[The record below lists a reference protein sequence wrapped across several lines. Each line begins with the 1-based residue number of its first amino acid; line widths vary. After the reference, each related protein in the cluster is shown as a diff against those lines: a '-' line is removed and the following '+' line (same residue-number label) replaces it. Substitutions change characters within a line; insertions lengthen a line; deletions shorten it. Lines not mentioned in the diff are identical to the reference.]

1 MANHLRRKD
10 GKHEDHEEK
19 EKRRPEERP
28 QRCCKAGYNKPKLL
42 EHAEHA
48 QQPGEAQQPE
58 HPEDRH
64 DLHALRVVGLG
75 AQLRSFARAFDK
87 MEPFSAVS
95 SPTFNTEAD
104 F

>member
-42 EHAEHA
+42 EHAEPLDATIILLFLCARIGLWTA
-48 QQPGEAQQPE
+48 Q
-58 HPEDRH
+58 
-64 DLHALRVVGLG
+64 
-75 AQLRSFARAFDK
+75 
-87 MEPFSAVS
+87 
-95 SPTFNTEAD
+95 
-104 F
+104 